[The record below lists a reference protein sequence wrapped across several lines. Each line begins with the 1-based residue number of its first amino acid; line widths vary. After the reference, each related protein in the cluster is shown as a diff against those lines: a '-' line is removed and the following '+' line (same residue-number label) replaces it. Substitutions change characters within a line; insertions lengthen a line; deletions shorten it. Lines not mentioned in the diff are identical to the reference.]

1 LNSLILA
8 EKVSSPLV
16 SFYVDTS
23 PGGDSLVNFG
33 GYDYK
38 GYSHELFMLYTADAT
53 WSLSMKEASIGST
66 AVPVA
71 DLKAIINPAFP
82 HIYLP
87 KKVFEAFVE

>member
-1 LNSLILA
+1 MLA

-33 GYDYK
+33 GFDYK
-38 GYSHELFMLYTADAT
+38 GYTNELFMLHTADET
-53 WSLSMKEASIGST
+53 WSLNMNETMIGST
-66 AVPVA
+66 AVSVT

-87 KKVFEAFVE
+87 KKVFEAFAE